1 MKCPYCAEDIKDE
14 AKKCRFCGEFLDKVK
29 DKKEEKIPELKEVK
43 IYGASSG
50 FLILMWIL
58 WILVPVMLW
67 ELFSISTMNTIIF
80 WIPFIF
86 VALSFHCKKL
96 EIHKDRV
103 VYKHWVFVKKSEEI
117 PYKKINSV
125 DTKKFIFDDLILR
138 TWNDK
143 PIIFYNIWNCN
154 EVENLIRERINR

>member
-58 WILVPVMLW
+58 
-67 ELFSISTMNTIIF
+67 
-80 WIPFIF
+80 
-86 VALSFHCKKL
+86 
-96 EIHKDRV
+96 
-103 VYKHWVFVKKSEEI
+103 
-117 PYKKINSV
+117 
-125 DTKKFIFDDLILR
+125 
-138 TWNDK
+138 
-143 PIIFYNIWNCN
+143 
-154 EVENLIRERINR
+154 